1 MSSRDWQNR
10 CRIRNGD
17 EFKAVI
23 TAVSAIQLS
32 NITLVASDR
41 QSYDVSAANVV
52 GIERW
57 LSREDRAIGIHDLVQ
72 GEAYEG
78 VVKDRSDSSDERA
91 FTLRVAKTE
100 PVSQGYLVSGKTR
113 FAIIYEPSVPPGT
126 SLRCSDDL
134 LGNGATDN
142 ELLIDEN
149 FLGSN
154 VVLDLSVTF
163 ENSASSPTLSSPY
176 GQQTNY
182 RGPFQ
187 ARNLPTT
194 AERSIQF
201 SNHRPEED
209 HTIFVHPDT
218 LGKLGVFDE
227 DWVNLFLT
235 HVIRIDDSSD
245 IQSRFY

>member
-1 MSSRDWQNR
+1 MSSKDWQSR
-10 CRIRNGD
+10 CRVRNGE

-23 TAVSAIQLS
+23 AATSAIQLS
-32 NITLVASDR
+32 DVTLVASDR
-41 QSYDVSAANVV
+41 QSYDVSIANVV

-57 LSREDRAIGIHDLVQ
+57 LCREERAIGIHDLVQ
-72 GEAYEG
+72 GEANEG
-78 VVKDRSDSSDERA
+78 VVKDRRDSSDERA

-113 FAIIYEPSVPPGT
+113 FTVIYEASVLPRT
-126 SLRCSDDL
+126 SLQCSDDL
-134 LGNGATDN
+134 LGNGAADN

-154 VVLDLSVTF
+154 VVSGLSVAF
-163 ENSASSPTLSSPY
+163 DDSASSSTRSSRY

-182 RGPFQ
+182 KGPFQ
-187 ARNLPTT
+187 AKILSNTT
-194 AERSIQF
+194 ERSIQP

-227 DWVNLFLT
+227 DWVNLFLYT
-235 HVIRIDDSSD
+235 LYAST
-245 IQSRFY
+245 F